1 MKLWKGRFSKQAT
14 SSANRF
20 NASIEVDQRMYRQ
33 DILGS
38 IAHGKMLAH
47 QGIISDAER
56 DAIIRG
62 LNEILQEYEAGSIQ
76 FTVENEDIHMGIE
89 SLLTEKIGDAGK
101 KLHTAR
107 SRNDQ
112 VATDLRLY
120 LKEEIDET
128 VKLIDG
134 LIQLIDKLMIEHEN
148 TILPGYTHMQRAQPV
163 TLAWHL
169 SAYREM
175 FLRDKE
181 RFLDG
186 YKRTDSMPLGAC
198 ALAGTSY
205 NIDREF
211 VKAELGFSDIC
222 HSTMDAVSDR
232 DFALEFIFC
241 VCVTMMH
248 LSRFCEEIV
257 YWNSKE
263 FDFIEIDDAY
273 STGSSIMPQK
283 KNPDMA
289 ELIRGKTGRVYGDL
303 MALLTVMKGL
313 PLAYNKDMQEDKEPV
328 FDAGDTLRDSL
339 EIFTEMLATIE
350 FKKEN
355 MEEAAKKGFM
365 NATDAADYLVK
376 KGVPF
381 RDCHEIIGSMV
392 LGCIECGK
400 TIEELE
406 LEELKKYSDLF
417 DSDIYDAIELKT
429 LIEARKR

>member
-1 MKLWKGRFSKQAT
+1 M
-14 SSANRF
+14 
-20 NASIEVDQRMYRQ
+20 
-33 DILGS
+33 
-38 IAHGKMLAH
+38 
-47 QGIISDAER
+47 
-56 DAIIRG
+56 
-62 LNEILQEYEAGSIQ
+62 
-76 FTVENEDIHMGIE
+76 
-89 SLLTEKIGDAGK
+89 
-101 KLHTAR
+101 
-107 SRNDQ
+107 
-112 VATDLRLY
+112 
-120 LKEEIDET
+120 
-128 VKLIDG
+128 
-134 LIQLIDKLMIEHEN
+134 
-148 TILPGYTHMQRAQPV
+148 
-163 TLAWHL
+163 
-169 SAYREM
+169 
-175 FLRDKE
+175 
-181 RFLDG
+181 
-186 YKRTDSMPLGAC
+186 
-198 ALAGTSY
+198 
-205 NIDREF
+205 
-211 VKAELGFSDIC
+211 KAELGFSDIC